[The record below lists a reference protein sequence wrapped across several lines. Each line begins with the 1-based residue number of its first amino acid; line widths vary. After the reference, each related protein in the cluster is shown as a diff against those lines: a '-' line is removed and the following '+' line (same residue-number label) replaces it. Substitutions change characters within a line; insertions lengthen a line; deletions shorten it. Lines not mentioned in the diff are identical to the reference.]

1 MIGPHYFYSSKLAL
15 VGQLATVNLLYCV
28 CDKLESTKPLSI
40 DQGWRSGSLKNLTN
54 IRLVNYY
61 LTNKICISY
70 FCFCLDW
77 DFVLEFSKKTSFIYR
92 KLLVFTFKFHSFQ
105 HNQNTKMPLS
115 YGKTFN
121 SYNKLQKN
129 VQIMHGP
136 PQFHSL
142 RNPILNEMTNTS
154 VLKKS
159 QAFTK

>member
-1 MIGPHYFYSSKLAL
+1 M
-15 VGQLATVNLLYCV
+15 
-28 CDKLESTKPLSI
+28 
-40 DQGWRSGSLKNLTN
+40 
-54 IRLVNYY
+54 NYY
-61 LTNKICISY
+61 LTNKYAFHISV
-70 FCFCLDW
+70 
-77 DFVLEFSKKTSFIYR
+77 FVWTETLSWNFQKKTSFIYR

-105 HNQNTKMPLS
+105 HNQNTKMPLL

-129 VQIMHGP
+129 VQIMHGQ